1 MNRFQYLLRRLMLAL
16 PTFVGI
22 TIVCFLLTRI
32 LASAPGGLVDMKL
45 AQMQGGGGG
54 EAGSSVNVQE
64 LQENDRK
71 KIESELNL
79 DKPLLVQYKIWAWDE
94 CLGMKAKS
102 ERYKQPAYEVI
113 KDRIPVSIWFGITAF
128 FLSYLVCIP
137 LGIAKALR
145 HGSTFDITSS
155 ILVFTAYAVPAFAI
169 GMLLKTF
176 LCGTVEGLWD
186 IFPLGGT
193 ESAEAL
199 QNGGLSLFFS
209 RAYHMILPITAYVMT
224 SFALLTIMMKNS
236 LMEQMS
242 SEYVRTVLA
251 KGATRKRAIWGHAFR
266 NALIPI
272 ATGFGSVLGVLFAGS
287 MIIETIFEIRGMGLM
302 SLEALQGQDYSIFMA
317 MIVITAGIQL
327 IGNLISDFCY
337 MLIDPRINF
346 D

>member
-1 MNRFQYLLRRLMLAL
+1 
-16 PTFVGI
+16 
-22 TIVCFLLTRI
+22 
-32 LASAPGGLVDMKL
+32 
-45 AQMQGGGGG
+45 
-54 EAGSSVNVQE
+54 
-64 LQENDRK
+64 
-71 KIESELNL
+71 
-79 DKPLLVQYKIWAWDE
+79 
-94 CLGMKAKS
+94 
-102 ERYKQPAYEVI
+102 
-113 KDRIPVSIWFGITAF
+113 
-128 FLSYLVCIP
+128 
-137 LGIAKALR
+137 
-145 HGSTFDITSS
+145 
-155 ILVFTAYAVPAFAI
+155 
-169 GMLLKTF
+169 
-176 LCGTVEGLWD
+176 
-186 IFPLGGT
+186 
-193 ESAEAL
+193 
-199 QNGGLSLFFS
+199 
-209 RAYHMILPITAYVMT
+209 
-224 SFALLTIMMKNS
+224 MMKNS